1 MVCPFFQQ
9 PGVVFIQAFLHARLP
24 MPALTVR
31 NLSRNYGSLVALDGL
46 NLEIEAG
53 QVFGLLG
60 PNGSGKT
67 TLLAVLLDVLH
78 PSGGSFTWFD
88 GAEGEGV
95 RRRIGA
101 LLETPNFYPYLNAD
115 QNLSIVASIKR
126 VSNAPLDGL
135 LDLVQLKERRRS
147 AYKTY
152 SLGMKQRLA
161 LAACLVGDPDVLILD
176 EPTNGL
182 DPEGMVEVRHIIQKI
197 AARGKTII
205 LASHM
210 LDEVEKICSHVAIIK
225 KGRLLAAGAVGSILG
240 DQPTVE
246 AGAADSEKLIQVLSG
261 FRPVRKITREAGRLV
276 IELEPG
282 GNPEELNRFAF
293 EHGVVLD
300 HLLLKRQSLE
310 VEFLEI
316 TRQ

>member
-1 MVCPFFQQ
+1 
-9 PGVVFIQAFLHARLP
+9 

-31 NLSRNYGSLVALDGL
+31 NLAKNYGSLAALDGL
-46 NLEIEAG
+46 SLSVEQG

-67 TLLAVLLDVLH
+67 TLLAILLEVIH

-88 GAEGEGV
+88 GGEGEKV

-115 QNLSIVASIKR
+115 QNLSLVASIKR
-126 VSNAPLDGL
+126 RPSPPIDEL
-135 LDLVQLKERRRS
+135 LDLVQLRDRRRS

-182 DPEGMVEVRHIIQKI
+182 DPEGMVEMRQVIQKI
-197 AARGKTII
+197 AAQGKTII
-205 LASHM
+205 LASHI

-225 KGRLLAAGAVGSILG
+225 KGKLLATGAMGSILS

-246 AGAADSEKLIQVLSG
+246 VGATDIENLHRLLSSV
-261 FRPVRKITREAGRLV
+261 PLARKISRQENRL
-276 IELEPG
+276 ILELEPG
-282 GNPEELNRFAF
+282 RIPEEVNRLAF
-293 EHGVVLD
+293 EHGIVLD
-300 HLLLKRQSLE
+300 HLVSKRQSLE
-310 VEFLEI
+310 TEFLEI
-316 TRQ
+316 TRK

>member
-1 MVCPFFQQ
+1 
-9 PGVVFIQAFLHARLP
+9 
-24 MPALTVR
+24 MPVLAVN
-31 NLSRNYGSLVALDGL
+31 NLAKNYGSIAALGGISL
-46 NLEIEAG
+46 SVERG

-67 TLLAVLLDVLH
+67 TLLAILLDVIH
-78 PSGGSFTWFD
+78 ASHGSFAWFD
-88 GAEGEGV
+88 GTDGDSA

-115 QNLSIVASIKR
+115 QNLSIVAAIKR
-126 VSNAPLDGL
+126 RPTPPVDEL
-135 LDLVQLKERRRS
+135 LDLVQLKERRKS

-161 LAACLVGDPDVLILD
+161 LAACLVGNPDVLILD

-182 DPEGMVEVRHIIQKI
+182 DPEGMVEVRRVIQKI
-197 AARGKTII
+197 AAQGKTII
-205 LASHM
+205 LASHI

-225 KGRLLAAGAVGSILG
+225 QGKLLASGAIGSILS

-246 AGAADSEKLIQVLSG
+246 AAAADLESLHQLLSTL
-261 FRPVRKITREAGRLV
+261 PLVRKISRQENRLILELAHGRT
-276 IELEPG
+276 
-282 GNPEELNRFAF
+282 PEELNQIAF
-293 EHGVVLD
+293 EHGIVLS
-300 HLLLKRQSLE
+300 HLVSKRQSLE

-316 TRQ
+316 TRK

>member
-1 MVCPFFQQ
+1 M
-9 PGVVFIQAFLHARLP
+9 A
-24 MPALTVR
+24 ALTVSK
-31 NLSRNYGSLVALDGL
+31 LSKRYGSLMALDGL
-46 NLEIEAG
+46 DLAVEAG

-67 TLLAVLLDVLH
+67 TLLGIVLDVLR
-78 PSGGSFTWFD
+78 PSGGSFTWFE
-88 GAEGEGV
+88 GGEGTNP

-115 QNLSIVASIKR
+115 QNLAIVASIKR
-126 VSNAPLDGL
+126 APNPPVDAL
-135 LDLVQLKERRRS
+135 LELVQLKERRRS
-147 AYKTY
+147 AYRTY

-182 DPEGMVEVRHIIQKI
+182 DPEGMVEVRHIILKI
-197 AARGKTII
+197 AGQGKTII

-225 KGRLLAAGAVGSILG
+225 RGRLLAAGAVGSILS
-240 DQPTVE
+240 DQPNVE
-246 AGAADSEKLIQVLSG
+246 VGAADIEKLFQLLSHV
-261 FRPVRKITREAGRLV
+261 PMVRKITRNDNRLLL
-276 IELEPG
+276 ELIPE
-282 GNPEELNRFAF
+282 GNPAELNRLVF
-293 EHGVVLD
+293 ENGIILD
-300 HLLLKRQSLE
+300 HLISKRQSLE
-310 VEFLEI
+310 MEFLEI

>member
-1 MVCPFFQQ
+1 
-9 PGVVFIQAFLHARLP
+9 
-24 MPALTVR
+24 MPVLTVR
-31 NLSRNYGSLVALDGL
+31 NLAKNYGSLAALDGL
-46 NLEIEAG
+46 SLSVEQG

-67 TLLAVLLDVLH
+67 TLLAILLEVIH

-88 GAEGEGV
+88 GGEGEKV

-115 QNLSIVASIKR
+115 QNLSLVASIKR
-126 VSNAPLDGL
+126 RPSPPIDEL
-135 LDLVQLKERRRS
+135 LDLVQLRDRRRS

-182 DPEGMVEVRHIIQKI
+182 DPEGMVEMRQVIQKI
-197 AARGKTII
+197 AAQGKTII
-205 LASHM
+205 LASHI

-225 KGRLLAAGAVGSILG
+225 KGKLLAAGAMGSILS

-246 AGAADSEKLIQVLSG
+246 VGATDIENLHRLLSAV
-261 FRPVRKITREAGRLV
+261 PLARKISRQENRL
-276 IELEPG
+276 IFELEPG
-282 GNPEELNRFAF
+282 RIPEEVNRLAF
-293 EHGVVLD
+293 EHGIVLD
-300 HLLLKRQSLE
+300 HLVSKRQSLE
-310 VEFLEI
+310 TEFLEI
-316 TRQ
+316 TRK

>member
-1 MVCPFFQQ
+1 
-9 PGVVFIQAFLHARLP
+9 
-24 MPALTVR
+24 MPALTVT
-31 NLSRNYGSLVALDGL
+31 NLSKSYGSLMALEGL
-46 NLEIEAG
+46 DLTVETGE
-53 QVFGLLG
+53 VFGLLG

-78 PSGGSFTWFD
+78 PSGGSFTWF
-88 GAEGEGV
+88 EGRGGDNV

-126 VSNAPLDGL
+126 VPPPWDHL
-135 LDLVQLKERRRS
+135 LDLVQLRGRRRS
-147 AYKTY
+147 LYKTY

-161 LAACLVGDPDVLILD
+161 LAGCLIGDPDVLILD

-182 DPEGMVEVRHIIQKI
+182 DPEGMVEVRHIIQRI
-197 AARGKTII
+197 AAQGKTII

-210 LDEVEKICSHVAIIK
+210 LDEVEKLCSHVAILK
-225 KGRLLAAGAVGSILG
+225 RGRLLAMGAVGSILS

-246 AGAADSEKLIQVLSG
+246 AGAADIEGLFQFLS
-261 FRPVRKITREAGRLV
+261 RSPLVRKITRNNDRL
-276 IELEPG
+276 ILELEPA
-282 GNPEELNRFAF
+282 GNPAQLNRLAF
-293 EHGVVLD
+293 EHGIVLD
-300 HLLLKRQSLE
+300 HLVLKRQSLE
-310 VEFLEI
+310 DEFLEI

>member
-1 MVCPFFQQ
+1 
-9 PGVVFIQAFLHARLP
+9 
-24 MPALTVR
+24 MPVLTVKD
-31 NLSRNYGSLVALDGL
+31 LARNYGSLRALDGL
-46 NLEIEAG
+46 DLTIEAG

-88 GAEGEGV
+88 GREGSQV

-115 QNLSIVASIKR
+115 QNLTMVAAVKR
-126 VSNAPLDGL
+126 VTAPPLDSL
-135 LDLVQLKERRRS
+135 LELVQLKDRRRS
-147 AYKTY
+147 PYKTY

-161 LAACLVGDPDVLILD
+161 LAACLVGDPEVLILD

-197 AARGKTII
+197 AAQGKTII
-205 LASHM
+205 LASHI

-225 KGRLLAAGAVGSILG
+225 NGKLLASGAVGSILS

-246 AGAADSEKLIQVLSG
+246 AGADDIEKLLATLSG
-261 FRPVRKITREAGRLV
+261 TDLVKKITRHDNLL
-276 IELEPG
+276 ILELEPG
-282 GNPEELNRFAF
+282 RTPGDLNRFAF
-293 EHGVVLD
+293 EHGLALN
-300 HLLLKRQSLE
+300 HLVLKRQSLE

-316 TRQ
+316 TRK

>member
-1 MVCPFFQQ
+1 
-9 PGVVFIQAFLHARLP
+9 
-24 MPALTVR
+24 MPVLTVKS
-31 NLSRNYGSLVALDGL
+31 LAKTYGSLVALDGL
-46 NLEIEAG
+46 DLTVEAG

-67 TLLAVLLDVLH
+67 TLLALLLDVIH
-78 PSGGSFTWFD
+78 PSGGSFTWFEG
-88 GAEGEGV
+88 GAGEHV

-115 QNLSIVASIKR
+115 QNLSLVASIKG
-126 VSNAPLDGL
+126 VANPPLDAL

-147 AYKTY
+147 SYKTY

-182 DPEGMVEVRHIIQKI
+182 DPEGMVEMRHIIQKI
-197 AARGKTII
+197 AAQGKTIL
-205 LASHM
+205 LASHI

-225 KGRLLAAGAVGSILG
+225 KGKLLATGAIGSILS

-246 AGAADSEKLIQVLSG
+246 AGAVDLDKLFHFLTSVSL
-261 FRPVRKITREAGRLV
+261 VKKITRADNRLILELQLGRT
-276 IELEPG
+276 
-282 GNPEELNRFAF
+282 PEDLNRLAF
-293 EHGVVLD
+293 ENGIILD
-300 HLLLKRQSLE
+300 HLVLKRQSLE

-316 TRQ
+316 TRK

>member
-1 MVCPFFQQ
+1 
-9 PGVVFIQAFLHARLP
+9 
-24 MPALTVR
+24 MPVLTVK
-31 NLSRNYGSLVALDGL
+31 SVAKNYGSLAALDGL
-46 NLEIEAG
+46 DLTVEAG

-60 PNGSGKT
+60 PNGRGKT
-67 TLLAVLLDVLH
+67 TLLAILLDVIH

-88 GAEGEGV
+88 GREGDQA
-95 RRRIGA
+95 RNRIGA

-126 VSNAPLDGL
+126 RSNPPVDAL
-135 LDLVQLKERRRS
+135 LDLVQLKDRRRS
-147 AYKTY
+147 PYKTY

-197 AARGKTII
+197 AAQGKTII
-205 LASHM
+205 LASHI

-225 KGRLLAAGAVGSILG
+225 KGKLLAVGAIGSILS

-246 AGAADSEKLIQVLSG
+246 AGAPDLEKLFQFLSSC
-261 FRPVRKITREAGRLV
+261 FLVKKITRQDNRLILELQPGRN
-276 IELEPG
+276 PG
-282 GNPEELNRFAF
+282 ELNQLAF
-293 EHGVVLD
+293 EHGIVLN
-300 HLLLKRQSLE
+300 HLVLKRQSLE

-316 TRQ
+316 TRK